1 MISPLFKYPG
11 LRLGTVVLTILLL
24 VACGDDA
31 PPEKKEIIRPVKLM
45 TLDAG
50 GIGATVEYPGE
61 VSAARSVELGFE
73 VAGKIIE
80 LPISDG
86 LAVKQAWLLSKA
98 RYSVGSMTLI
108 MSPRAIRPRRIAR
121 RQSRPMSGRKEF
133 LTRVPARKRKWIA
146 PCAILTSPGR
156 A

>member
-61 VSAARSVELGFE
+61 VSAARSVELGCSM
-73 VAGKIIE
+73 
-80 LPISDG
+80 P
-86 LAVKQAWLLSKA
+86 LL
-98 RYSVGSMTLI
+98 
-108 MSPRAIRPRRIAR
+108 MSPRALRPRRIAR